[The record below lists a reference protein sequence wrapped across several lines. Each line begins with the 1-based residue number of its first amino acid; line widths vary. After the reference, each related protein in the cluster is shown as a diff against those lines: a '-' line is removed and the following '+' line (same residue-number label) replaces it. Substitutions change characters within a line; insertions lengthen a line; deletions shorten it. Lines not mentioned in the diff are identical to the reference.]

1 MVSLPALNLSEARVC
16 RWQPSSWD
24 DFSKLRD
31 RLEDTER
38 VKLFFHQ
45 GRLLITDMGWEGI
58 DHASI
63 SDLFTMIFFIW
74 SLLHP
79 EQTVSSLGRCLLEQ
93 PGQGA
98 ASPDLVLYMGENY
111 PRWQT
116 GQPRRVDLTQW
127 SSPALVGEIS
137 DTTLPTDLDEKK
149 QLYALLGVPEYWVI
163 DVKGRRVFAFQR
175 QDSGSYQEIAAS
187 AVLAGLP
194 IALLEQTLNRLTE
207 ESNTQAA
214 AWFRSV
220 LSQAQVS

>member
-45 GRLLITDMGWEGI
+45 GRLLVTDMGWEGI

-98 ASPDLVLYMGENY
+98 ASPDLVLYLGENY
-111 PRWQT
+111 PRWQA
-116 GQPRRVDLTQW
+116 GQPRQVDLTQW

-149 QLYALLGVPEYWVI
+149 QLYALLGVLEYWVI

-175 QDSGSYQEIAAS
+175 QDSGRYQEIAAS

-220 LSQAQVS
+220 LAQPQME